1 MESEPKSYSINPTRY
16 EKSTAVS
23 RTKTDFD
30 RCSKDNKKVNLVP
43 ENQSESSE
51 RQQADEKGL
60 RENLTVVK
68 PSNPYR
74 SS

>member
-1 MESEPKSYSINPTRY
+1 MESEPKSYSINPTHY

-30 RCSKDNKKVNLVP
+30 RCSKDSKKVSLVP
-43 ENQSESSE
+43 ENQSESSQ
-51 RQQADEKGL
+51 RQQAEERGL
-60 RENLTVVK
+60 RENLKVVK
-68 PSNPYR
+68 PSDPYI